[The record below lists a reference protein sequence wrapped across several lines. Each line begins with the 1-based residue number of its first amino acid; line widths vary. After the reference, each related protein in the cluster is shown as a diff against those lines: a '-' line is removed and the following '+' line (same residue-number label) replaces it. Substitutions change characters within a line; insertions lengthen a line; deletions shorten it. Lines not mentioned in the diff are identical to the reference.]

1 MIEEHTAFQKN
12 IPFDSNSFHFCS
24 NCFCLKNCFQF
35 FLFTFL
41 FFTSPFFPFSFICFL
56 FGFGSFYYYLALGG
70 ICIHSYGF
78 HLFLYIIFVIIYL
91 RLLHTVFNFCTC
103 FELHESV
110 HWWMCALHCVDP
122 IETMNKQTNQINH
135 RCICFCRFK
144 ERITFAWSANKS
156 KASGQHCC
164 NIIAQYGCV
173 DWK

>member
-1 MIEEHTAFQKN
+1 MIEKCSSMHWRAHRISKKKYLS
-12 IPFDSNSFHFCS
+12 IPFHFIS
-24 NCFCLKNCFQF
+24 VRIVSVWRIVFNF
-35 FLFTFL
+35 FYLL
-41 FFTSPFFPFSFICFL
+41 FFFYFSFFPFSFICFL

-70 ICIHSYGF
+70 TCIHSRGF

-122 IETMNKQTNQINH
+122 IETINKQTNQINH

-164 NIIAQYGCV
+164 NIIA
-173 DWK
+173 